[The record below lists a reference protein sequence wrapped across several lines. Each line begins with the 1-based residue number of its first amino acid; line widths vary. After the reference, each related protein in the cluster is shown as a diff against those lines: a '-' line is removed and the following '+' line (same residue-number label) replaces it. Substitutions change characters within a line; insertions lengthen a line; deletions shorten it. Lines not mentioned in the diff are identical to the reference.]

1 MTRHFLRDDDLS
13 PAEQREVLDLAD
25 RLKRAPFSE
34 RPLAGPRSAAVF
46 FDKTSTRTRFSF
58 AAGISELGG
67 TPIIV
72 NPGEAQLGAKESIAD
87 TAQVLSRM
95 VSLIVWRTFAHAGIE
110 EMAEHATV
118 PVINSLSDDFHPCQ
132 ILADLQTIREQK
144 GELAGLTA
152 TYVGDAAN
160 NMGHSYL
167 LGFATAGMH
176 IRVAGPEGFHP
187 RADIV
192 ADAER
197 IAAQTGGSVT
207 VLTDPVVAVTGADA
221 VITDTWVSMGQEDE
235 KAERVATFGAYRVT
249 PELMAHAASD
259 AVFLHCLPAYREFEV
274 APEVIDGPQSVVWD
288 EAENRVHAQKALMAW
303 LLARTDIGRA
313 AEVGLNGSGL

>member
-13 PAEQREVLDLAD
+13 PAEQLEVLELAAA
-25 RLKRAPFSE
+25 LKRDRFSR
-34 RPLAGPRSAAVF
+34 RPLEGPKSAAVF

-58 AAGISELGG
+58 AAGISDLGG
-67 TPIIV
+67 NPIIV

-87 TAQVLSRM
+87 TAKVLSRM
-95 VSLIVWRTFAHAGIE
+95 VSLIVWRTFAHAGLE
-110 EMAEHATV
+110 EMAANATV

-144 GELAGLTA
+144 GDLRGLTA

-176 IRVAGPEGFHP
+176 IRVAGPAGYEP

-192 ADAER
+192 EDARR
-197 IAAQTGGSVT
+197 IAAETGGSVEIF
-207 VLTDPVVAVTGADA
+207 TDPVAAVTGADA

-235 KAERVATFGAYRVT
+235 KAARIATFGAYRVT
-249 PELMAHAASD
+249 GELMAHANDD
-259 AVFLHCLPAYREFEV
+259 AIFLHCLPAYREFEV

-303 LLARTDIGRA
+303 LLDRA
-313 AEVGLNGSGL
+313 

>member
-13 PAEQREVLDLAD
+13 HAEQLEVLDLAAQ
-25 RLKRAPFSE
+25 LKREPFSE
-34 RPLAGPRSAAVF
+34 RPLEGPRSVVLF

-58 AAGISELGG
+58 AAGVAELGG
-67 TPIIV
+67 NAIIV
-72 NPGEAQLGAKESIAD
+72 NPGESQLGVKESVAD

-95 VSLIVWRTFAHAGIE
+95 MSMVVWRTFAHSGLE

-132 ILADLQTIREQK
+132 ILADLQTIRERK
-144 GELAGLTA
+144 GDLRGLTA

-176 IRVAGPEGFHP
+176 IRVAGPEGYHP
-187 RADIV
+187 RADII

-197 IAAQTGGSVT
+197 IAAETGGSVT
-207 VLTDPVVAVTGADA
+207 VMVDPAAAVAGADV
-221 VITDTWVSMGQEDE
+221 VITDSWVSMGMEDE
-235 KAERVATFGAYRVT
+235 KDERIAAFGAYRVT
-249 PELMAHAASD
+249 PELMAFAKPD
-259 AVFLHCLPAYREFEV
+259 AIFLHCLPAYREYEV

-288 EAENRVHAQKALMAW
+288 EAENRVHAQKALMTW
-303 LLARTDIGRA
+303 LLAQPQ
-313 AEVGLNGSGL
+313 SGE

>member
-1 MTRHFLRDDDLS
+1 MVTRHFLRDDDLS
-13 PAEQREVLDLAD
+13 PAEQREVLDLAA
-25 RLKRAPFSE
+25 RLKRAPFSQ
-34 RPLAGPRSAAVF
+34 RPLEGPQSAAVF

-67 TPIIV
+67 SPIIV
-72 NPGEAQLGAKESIAD
+72 NPGEAQLGVKETIAD
-87 TAQVLSRM
+87 TAKVLSRM
-95 VSLIVWRTFAHAGIE
+95 VSLIVWRTFDHAGLV

-132 ILADLQTIREQK
+132 ILADLQTIRERK

-176 IRVAGPEGFHP
+176 IRVAGPAGFHP

-197 IAAQTGGSVT
+197 IAARTGGSVS
-207 VLTDPVVAVTGADA
+207 VFTDPVAAVSGADA

-235 KAERVATFGAYRVT
+235 KAARVATFGAYRIT
-249 PELMAHAASD
+249 PELMAHAEAD

-288 EAENRVHAQKALMAW
+288 EAENRVHAQKALMTW
-303 LLARTDIGRA
+303 LLDRA
-313 AEVGLNGSGL
+313 

>member
-1 MTRHFLRDDDLS
+1 MLRDDDLS
-13 PAEQREVLDLAD
+13 PAEQLQVLDLAAEM
-25 RLKRAPFSE
+25 KRERFRE
-34 RPLAGPRSAAVF
+34 RPLEGPQSAAVF

-58 AAGISELGG
+58 AAGIAELGG
-67 TPIIV
+67 NAIIV
-72 NPGEAQLGAKESIAD
+72 NPGEAQLGAKESIED
-87 TAQVLSRM
+87 TAKVLSRM
-95 VSLIVWRTFAHAGIE
+95 VSLIVWRTFEHTNIV

-118 PVINSLSDDFHPCQ
+118 PVINSLTDDFHPCQ

-144 GELAGLTA
+144 GSLEGLTA

-176 IRVAGPEGFHP
+176 IRVAGPEGYHP

-192 ADAER
+192 ADASR
-197 IAAQTGGSVT
+197 IAESTGGSVE
-207 VLTDPVVAVTGADA
+207 LFTDPVAAVAGADV

-235 KAERVATFGAYRVT
+235 KAQRIALFGEYRVT
-249 PELMAHAASD
+249 PSLMAAAKND
-259 AVFLHCLPAYREFEV
+259 AIFMHCLPAYREYEV

-303 LLARTDIGRA
+303 LLK
-313 AEVGLNGSGL
+313 ESK